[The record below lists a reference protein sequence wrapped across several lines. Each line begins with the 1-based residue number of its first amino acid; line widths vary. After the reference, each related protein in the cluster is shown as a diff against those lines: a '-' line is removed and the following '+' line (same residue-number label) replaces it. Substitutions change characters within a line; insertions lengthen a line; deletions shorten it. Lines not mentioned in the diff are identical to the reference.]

1 MTEFWY
7 FIASIFED
15 LLFLPFD
22 WLREW
27 QDSTWWGANL
37 LNFGFVLIAA
47 MAFLYWLKQLDSFE
61 NEDHHDYSKS

>member
-47 MAFLYWLKQLDSFE
+47 MAFLYWRKQLDSFE